1 MKNKIFTILALL
13 CLTATG
19 AWALPAQNY
28 LYLEVDGTS
37 ATVKYGD
44 KGTKPY
50 YGSDPNDPSSYGWY
64 APMNESMPDYITN
77 YTGKNS
83 LTTVTIDASC
93 QNYTGTTLDRF
104 FDFWTSLTTINNLE
118 NLNMSE
124 VTNMRRMFAACRSM
138 TSFDFISGWNTAKVT
153 NMNSMFNGVSV
164 ETLDLS
170 GFNTSSVTD
179 MYCMF
184 YNCSNLKNIYVG
196 DGWSTA
202 SVTNGDLMFGKCT
215 NLPGFDS
222 GKVTH
227 EMAKLTTDGGYLTY
241 KAPGIDLTLNADSTV
256 VTIEEMP
263 AYDLTVDYELVR
275 DMSVDMTVSV
285 EDAQGKSSIRLKKM
299 ENGKYQPADM
309 TPQQM
314 AGLITVTDD
323 IEQQELTNN
332 TDYTVSIFAVDDN
345 DQPTGTA
352 IAFADLT
359 PGRYV
364 AFATAKEGTIYD
376 GQTLPS
382 NIFKLFVG
390 YEVEVEA
397 GQYATFY
404 KDENLKLAEDTENA
418 ELRTITSV
426 EADRAIVGGDFTI
439 APKLTPLIVHNTAD
453 VKQTILLIP
462 TEEHPDEV
470 QFASQFMG
478 TLDGTTLPVAT
489 NTKTSYA
496 LNGTN
501 FVWVKY
507 QPLEVPANKCWL
519 EVTNAAGVK
528 AITLVDEDDATGIE
542 SLTPAL
548 SEGEWYDLN
557 GRKIQTPK
565 QRGIYINNGRK
576 VVVK

>member
-1 MKNKIFTILALL
+1 MLKINNLKITIKTVKKKLYTMLALL
-13 CLTATG
+13 CLTAAG
-19 AWALPAQNY
+19 AWAESVGKIY
-28 LYLEVDGTS
+28 
-37 ATVKYGD
+37 TV
-44 KGTKPY
+44 
-50 YGSDPNDPSSYGWY
+50 
-64 APMNESMPDYITN
+64 
-77 YTGKNS
+77 
-83 LTTVTIDASC
+83 
-93 QNYTGTTLDRF
+93 
-104 FDFWTSLTTINNLE
+104 
-118 NLNMSE
+118 
-124 VTNMRRMFAACRSM
+124 
-138 TSFDFISGWNTAKVT
+138 
-153 NMNSMFNGVSV
+153 
-164 ETLDLS
+164 
-170 GFNTSSVTD
+170 
-179 MYCMF
+179 
-184 YNCSNLKNIYVG
+184 
-196 DGWSTA
+196 
-202 SVTNGDLMFGKCT
+202 
-215 NLPGFDS
+215 
-222 GKVTH
+222 
-227 EMAKLTTDGGYLTY
+227 
-241 KAPGIDLTLNADSTV
+241 NADSTV
-256 VTIEEMP
+256 ATIEEMP
-263 AYDLTVDYELVR
+263 ANDLTVDYELMR
-275 DMSVDMTVSV
+275 DMTQSMTVSV

-299 ENGKYQPADM
+299 DNGKYQPADM

-323 IEQQELTNN
+323 IEQQTLTNN

-345 DQPTGTA
+345 DQPTGNA
-352 IAFADLT
+352 IAFADLE

-404 KDENLKLAEDTENA
+404 KDENLKLSEETVNA

-426 EADRAIVGGDFTI
+426 QADQAIVGGDFTI
-439 APKLTPLIVHNTAD
+439 APKLTPLLVHNTAD

-478 TLDGTTLPVAT
+478 TLDGTTLEVAS

-496 LNGTN
+496 LNGTQ

-507 QPLEVPANKCWL
+507 QPLVVPANKCWL

-528 AITLVDEDDATGIE
+528 AITLVDEDDATGINAIDNGQ
-542 SLTPAL
+542 LTIDND
-548 SEGEWYDLN
+548 WYDLG

-565 QRGIYINNGRK
+565 QRGIYINNGKK

>member
-1 MKNKIFTILALL
+1 MKNKIFTMLVLL
-13 CLTATG
+13 MTAVTG
-19 AWALPAQNY
+19 ARAQEETVYVPSGLYFEVSGTSVTLKYDAAFDTSSDKPFYGAKQEMLDGEVMDSSMGWYKVSDQNY
-28 LYLEVDGTS
+28 SQEQGTYTTLTVDESCKNFTGTS
-37 ATVKYGD
+37 LT
-44 KGTKPY
+44 
-50 YGSDPNDPSSYGWY
+50 
-64 APMNESMPDYITN
+64 MFFTN
-77 YTGKNS
+77 F
-83 LTTVTIDASC
+83 LA
-93 QNYTGTTLDRF
+93 
-104 FDFWTSLTTINNLE
+104 LTTINNLE
-118 NLNMSE
+118 NLNTSE
-124 VTNMRRMFAACRSM
+124 VTNMQRMFFQCPL
-138 TSFDFISGWNTAKVT
+138 TSLDLSSFQTSNVT
-153 NMNSMFNGVSV
+153 NMQEMFSNSKNL
-164 ETLDLS
+164 ET
-170 GFNTSSVTD
+170 
-179 MYCMF
+179 
-184 YNCSNLKNIYVG
+184 IYVG

-202 SVTNGDLMFGKCT
+202 NVTSSGSMFYLCSK
-215 NLPGFDS
+215 LPNYNAFEID
-222 GKVTH
+222 KTH
-227 EMAKLTTDGGYLTY
+227 AHTGDGGYLTY
-241 KAPGIDLTLNADSTV
+241 KAPAPEPGTAVLNTDGTEASFD
-256 VTIEEMP
+256 MP
-263 AYDLTVDYELVR
+263 AYDVTVDYELVR

-285 EDAQGKSSIRLKKM
+285 EDAQGKSSIRLKKTD
-299 ENGKYQPADM
+299 NGKYQPADM

-404 KDENLKLAEDTENA
+404 KDENLKLSEDTENA

-426 EADRAIVGGDFTI
+426 EADQAIVGGDFTI
-439 APKLTPLIVHNTAD
+439 APKLTPLIVHNTAN

-462 TEEHPDEV
+462 TEEHPNEV

-478 TLDGTTLPVAT
+478 TLDGITLPVAT

-496 LNGTN
+496 LNGTQ

-528 AITLVDEDDATGIE
+528 AIILVDEDDATGIE
-542 SLTPAL
+542 SIDHEPLTIDH
-548 SEGEWYDLN
+548 WYDLN